1 MKTTS
6 YLSTLLLTLLLIL
19 NDPIALGDTL
29 LPISTPA
36 NTPNIHKRLWNLQ
49 EADIHTVI
57 DEVAHET
64 GKNFLVDPRVEGK
77 VSIISSRPI
86 DKAELYQVFLSI
98 LQVHGYA
105 AIPNGDIIEIIPR
118 SDAKHQGAVSVDN
131 KTGRNTAVTAKII
144 PLKNISA
151 AQIVGVLRPLL
162 PPDDHLASYA
172 PTNTLIIASTA
183 ENIERINHIVEAMDH
198 ADNHDMEIISLR
210 YATASK
216 VTQAL
221 NRLQLSN
228 TEHHQKAT
236 LVADERTNSIMIS
249 GTKTARLRLRAM
261 IARLDNPH
269 PDTGINATQVI
280 YLQYQKAK
288 DLAPI
293 LNKIVHE
300 HGDST
305 ETSIENNNAVYVQA
319 EPTANALI
327 VHAAPTQMHTLQEV
341 IKQLD
346 KRPAQVLVEAAIVE
360 MDDNT
365 AQQLGIQWG
374 TVTEAGVALADS
386 LTSGVVNGLPVGFN
400 QGIGVIKNGSLR
412 EVVAL
417 LSSTNA
423 ANILST
429 PTVVVVDNQQAK
441 IEVGK
446 TVSIETGAYS
456 NTSTAHTVNP
466 FTTFQRDNIGLHL
479 YVTPQIT
486 QSKTVKL
493 NIDQGNETLENPTD
507 PGTTPVTNTS
517 SLKTTVL
524 VNTGDI
530 LVLGGIISNAMTES
544 NTKIP
549 LVGDIPV
556 VGKAF
561 QFKHHRVEKKNLM
574 IFLKP
579 LILRNAKGSSQVT
592 EKKYSYIRNEEIR
605 HTIQDPRTRPTPN
618 DRILP
623 RWEKDASLPMPFTD
637 PTTVVTKN
645 H

>member
-1 MKTTS
+1 MA
-6 YLSTLLLTLLLIL
+6 LSHDILPPPSPTLASQPGT
-19 NDPIALGDTL
+19 
-29 LPISTPA
+29 
-36 NTPNIHKRLWNLQ
+36 HKRLWNLQ
-49 EADIHTVI
+49 EADIHSVI
-57 DEVAHET
+57 NEVAQET

-77 VSIISSRPI
+77 VSIVSSYPI
-86 DKAELYQVFLSI
+86 DKTELYEVFLSI

-105 AIPNGDIIEIIPR
+105 AIPNGNMINIVPR
-118 SDAKHQGAVSVDN
+118 SDAKHQGAVSVGDPSS
-131 KTGRNTAVTAKII
+131 GNTAVTAKVIH
-144 PLKNISA
+144 LENISA
-151 AQIVGVLRPLL
+151 SQLVGVLRPLL
-162 PPDDHLASYA
+162 PAEDHLASYT
-172 PTNTLIIASTA
+172 PTNTLIVASTS
-183 ENIERINHIVEAMDH
+183 ENIARITHIVEAMDH
-198 ADNHDMEIISLR
+198 GDNHDMEVITLH
-210 YATASK
+210 YATANT
-216 VTQAL
+216 VAQAL
-221 NRLQLSN
+221 NQLQLNN
-228 TEHHQKAT
+228 TEHNQKVM
-236 LVADERTNSIMIS
+236 LVADERTNSLMIS
-249 GTKTARLRLRAM
+249 GTKSARLRLRAM

-269 PDTGINATQVI
+269 PASSANATQVI
-280 YLQYQKAK
+280 YLQYQQAK
-288 DLAPI
+288 NLAPI
-293 LNKIVHE
+293 LNKMIHDPT
-300 HGDST
+300 GNSPTDSDT
-305 ETSIENNNAVYVQA
+305 DDSGYVQA

-327 VHAAPTQMHTLQEV
+327 IHAAPAPMRTLREV
-341 IKQLD
+341 VKQLD
-346 KRPAQVLVEAAIVE
+346 VRPAQVLVEAAIVE

-386 LTSGVVNGLPVGFN
+386 LASGVISGLPVGFN

-417 LSSTNA
+417 LSSDNA

-441 IEVGK
+441 MEVGK

-456 NTSTAHTVNP
+456 NTNASHTVNP

-486 QSKTVKL
+486 QGDTVKL
-493 NIDQGNETLENPTD
+493 TIDQGNETLENPTD

-549 LVGDIPV
+549 IVGDIPLL
-556 VGKAF
+556 GKAF

-579 LILRNAKGSSQVT
+579 VILRNAKGGTQAT
-592 EKKYSYIRNEEIR
+592 EKKYTYIRNEEIR
-605 HTIQDPRTRPTPN
+605 HTLDASPTGPHAN
-618 DRILP
+618 KQLLP
-623 RWEKDASLPMPFTD
+623 PWEKDPALPLPFTD
-637 PTTVVTKN
+637 NTTTVTED
-645 H
+645 HSSAS